1 MKLKVCGITS
11 FDQLQKLEQLGVD
24 FAGLIFYGN
33 SKRFMGDKLN
43 TQKSQIRNLQ
53 IKKVGVFV
61 NAEANNIKKEVEEYG
76 LSYIQLHGD
85 ESAEFCKEVKSFV
98 PVIKAIRIN
107 EESDFEKDL
116 QVFDKACD
124 YLLFDTDSKQYGGS
138 GKQFNWDRLKQ
149 ANISKPFFLSGGIGI
164 EDIDK
169 VKNFRHPM
177 LFAIDVNSRFESE
190 PGIKDMG
197 KVEQFMTAL
206 NNGYE
211 KSKPSS

>member
-11 FDQLQKLEQLGVD
+11 FEQLQKLEQLGVD

-98 PVIKAIRIN
+98 PVIKAIGIN

-169 VKNFRHPM
+169 LKKLLSSH
-177 LFAIDVNSRFESE
+177 
-190 PGIKDMG
+190 
-197 KVEQFMTAL
+197 AL
-206 NNGYE
+206 CN
-211 KSKPSS
+211 